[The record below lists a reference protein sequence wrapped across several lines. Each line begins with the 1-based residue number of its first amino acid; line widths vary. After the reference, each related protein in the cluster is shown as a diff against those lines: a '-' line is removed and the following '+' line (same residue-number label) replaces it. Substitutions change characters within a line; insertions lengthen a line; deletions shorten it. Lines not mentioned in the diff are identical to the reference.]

1 MRDNGRVSEDS
12 QDLRH
17 RVSAAGTSFIGRAR
31 TRGSRT
37 REARPWLNRIV
48 SAYERYLRRSVGRQ
62 ASVVTYVAYFLA
74 FPLLVVYLIILE
86 AVLTA
91 SPRAT
96 QALVS
101 MLDVDQPADVAN
113 MVSSTSDSS
122 FNAFLGFVGG
132 IGVIIAAAAT
142 ASNLRAGMDS
152 IFGTSSPRRSLL
164 VAPALDFSA
173 GIWLAATLLASWVLA
188 LTSLARRR
196 VATEVIGSQIS
207 WPAVAT
213 IKFGSVA
220 LALLVLSWSFA
231 HFLHKVKPTIS
242 KRSRRYGAAAI
253 AVFVVACNYVF
264 LYFLVSTLVDPEGGG
279 GFGLALVL
287 LLWVS
292 VVVRGAMFITC
303 WVAVEDGVPDGPADG

>member
-1 MRDNGRVSEDS
+1 MAEDRQDFKSRVTDTGASLVD
-12 QDLRH
+12 
-17 RVSAAGTSFIGRAR
+17 RAR
-31 TRGSRT
+31 TRGSQT
-37 REARPWLNRIV
+37 REARPWLDRIV

-74 FPLLVVYLIILE
+74 FPLLVVYLIIID

-91 SPRAT
+91 SPRA
-96 QALVS
+96 ALALAS
-101 MLDVDQPADVAN
+101 MLDIEHPGDIAGT
-113 MVSSTSDSS
+113 VSSTSDSS
-122 FNAFLGFVGG
+122 FNAFLGFVGA
-132 IGVIIAAAAT
+132 IGVVFAAAAT

-173 GIWLAATLLASWVLA
+173 GIWLAVTLLASWVLA
-188 LTSLARRR
+188 LTSLTRRR
-196 VATEVIGSQIS
+196 VATEVIGSQIGA
-207 WPAVAT
+207 PAVFA

-220 LALLVLSWSFA
+220 LALLLLGWSFT
-231 HFLHKVKPTIS
+231 HFLHRVKPSIS
-242 KRSRRYGAAAI
+242 KRSRPYGAAAV

-264 LYFLVSTLVDPEGGG
+264 LFFLVSTLVDPEGGG

-292 VVVRGAMFITC
+292 VVVRGAMFLTC
-303 WVAVEDGVPDGPADG
+303 WVAVEDGVRDEPAEG

>member
-1 MRDNGRVSEDS
+1 MAEEKQHLKARLSG
-12 QDLRH
+12 
-17 RVSAAGTSFIGRAR
+17 AGTSLVDRAR
-31 TRGSRT
+31 TRGSQT
-37 REARPWLNRIV
+37 REARPWLHRIV

-74 FPLLVVYLIILE
+74 FPLLVVYLIVIE

-91 SPRAT
+91 SPRAA
-96 QALVS
+96 QALAN
-101 MLDVDQPADVAN
+101 MLDLEQPGDIAD

-122 FNAFLGFVGG
+122 FNAFLGFVGA

-152 IFGTSSPRRSLL
+152 IFGTTSPRRSLL

-173 GIWLAATLLASWVLA
+173 GIWLAVTLLASWVLA
-188 LTSLARRR
+188 LTSLTRRR
-196 VATEVIGSQIS
+196 VATEVIGSQIGS
-207 WPAVAT
+207 AAVFA

-220 LALLVLSWSFA
+220 LALLLLAWSFA
-231 HFLHKVKPTIS
+231 HFLHRVKPSVST
-242 KRSRRYGAAAI
+242 RSRLLGAAAI

-264 LYFLVSTLVDPEGGG
+264 LFFLVSTLVDPNGGG

-303 WVAVEDGVPDGPADG
+303 WIAVEDGVPDGPAEG